1 MANVSQIL
9 VAVNITLMMI
19 GGSLALIYLLTII
32 LVRRF
37 HTAGNI
43 LTGNVCLVSIMC
55 TGFWCTLN
63 VIGTFYPTLMM
74 QYIVLNIF
82 SSYSEIMFNCFLV
95 YSIVVVTINRFLS
108 IKYQN
113 KIFFKKLIWSIIS
126 SIVEWIVSIILPIPL
141 LILCYEVSLN
151 SK

>member
-9 VAVNITLMMI
+9 VIVNIALMML
-19 GGSLALIYLLTII
+19 GGTLALIYLLTII
-32 LVRRF
+32 LIQRF
-37 HTAGNI
+37 HTTGNI
-43 LTGNVCLVSIMC
+43 LTGNVCLISILC

-63 VIGTFYPTLMM
+63 VIGAFYPTLML
-74 QYIVLNIF
+74 QTIVLKIF

-95 YSIVVVTINRFLS
+95 YSIVIVTINRFLA

-113 KIFFKKLIWSIIS
+113 KRRTWPIIS
-126 SIVEWIVSIILPIPL
+126 SIIEWIISIILPVPL

-151 SK
+151 